1 MRITI
6 DGMNLE
12 TAAYAEGEGISF
24 TFFSDDDDWGLALS
38 EALSDQTRVLE
49 LRLGDEELPV
59 RVRQYEVSP
68 PYSRRFGG
76 AIHRHSVELEQV
88 GTNVVPFPLLAQ
100 QYKAI
105 AVR

>member
-38 EALSDQTRVLE
+38 EALADQTRVHE
-49 LRLGDEELPV
+49 LLRGGEELSV
-59 RVRQYEVSP
+59 RVRQHEVSP

-88 GTNVVPFPLLAQ
+88 GANVVPFPLPAQ
-100 QYKAI
+100 KYNVVA
-105 AVR
+105 AR